1 MKKYKGTYE
10 RDTGGRELYFPLSP
24 QGEGFGDCVFRACSI
39 ATGLDYKLVWDT
51 LFDLGKEMGY
61 LPNDPK
67 VYEKFLLDHGFTKN
81 KPPKD
86 NRGKKISIRNWS
98 AEAPKGR
105 IVASTREH
113 LIAIVDNVQRDTW
126 LDERCVNSWFHKEAQ
141 Q

>member
-39 ATGLDYKLVWDT
+39 ATGLDYKLVWNT

-113 LIAIVDNVQRDTW
+113 LIAIVDNVQRDAW
-126 LDERCVNSWFHKEAQ
+126 LDERCVNSWFQKEAQ

>member
-39 ATGLDYKLVWDT
+39 ATGLDYKLVWNT

-86 NRGKKISIRNWS
+86 SRGKKISIRNWS

>member
-1 MKKYKGTYE
+1 MALPKTS
-10 RDTGGRELYFPLSP
+10 PLKII
-24 QGEGFGDCVFRACSI
+24 EV
-39 ATGLDYKLVWDT
+39 
-51 LFDLGKEMGY
+51 
-61 LPNDPK
+61 
-67 VYEKFLLDHGFTKN
+67 
-81 KPPKD
+81 
-86 NRGKKISIRNWS
+86 KKISIRNWS